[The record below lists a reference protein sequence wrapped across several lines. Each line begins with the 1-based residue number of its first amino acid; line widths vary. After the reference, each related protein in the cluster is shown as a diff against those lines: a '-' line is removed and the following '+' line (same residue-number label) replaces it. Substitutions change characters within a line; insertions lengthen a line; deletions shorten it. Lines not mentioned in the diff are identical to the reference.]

1 MRTSE
6 RELDERAGRLLSAGR
21 PAYPEDLDRRLRER
35 LARVGGEKHAVPL
48 RRNFLR
54 WALAA
59 PAVAVVLLIAAWL
72 IRTPSR
78 SSAPPA
84 MAGVPARGDAPAA
97 AGPRSLPVPPA
108 AQAARSAPQPVPGVE
123 RRPARRADGRR
134 GAAPKEPVRLEF
146 TIPEREITILWEQ
159 QSNFDLAALVAA
171 R

>member
-35 LARVGGEKHAVPL
+35 LARVGGEKCAVPL

-54 WALAA
+54 WALAV

-84 MAGVPARGDAPAA
+84 MAGVLGRGRAPAA
-97 AGPRSLPVPPA
+97 GGLHPIPA
-108 AQAARSAPQPVPGVE
+108 PMTVQAASVSPPPG
-123 RRPARRADGRR
+123 PTGRMNGTR
-134 GAAPKEPVRLEF
+134 AAPNGKSVRVEF
-146 TIPEREITILWEQ
+146 SIPDREITILWEQ
-159 QSNFDLAALVAA
+159 RSDFDLAALRAA
-171 R
+171 H